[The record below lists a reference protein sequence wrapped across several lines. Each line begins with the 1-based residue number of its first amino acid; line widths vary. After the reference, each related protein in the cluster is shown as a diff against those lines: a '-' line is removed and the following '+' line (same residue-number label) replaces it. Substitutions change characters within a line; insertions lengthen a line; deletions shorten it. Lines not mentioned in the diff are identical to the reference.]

1 MLCDA
6 VFRDVIAATRD
17 MTGRDVMCY
26 SIAEDSHCVT
36 LTYIVLDKD
45 PSLLLTAQGRERG
58 REFSLEVE
66 QIRGGEERMKIT
78 LYEIGSPDSTWMLGY
93 FWTETWYY
101 AVIHCTTL
109 CCTALYYTVLYC
121 AVLYCTILQCT
132 VLHYTTSVL
141 CCTTLYCTVL
151 ALALPQIEGEVEERR

>member
-1 MLCDA
+1 MRHDA
-6 VFRDVIAATRD
+6 VFRDAMAATRD

-45 PSLLLTAQGRERG
+45 PSLLLTARGRGRGRGRG

-78 LYEIGSPDSTWMLGY
+78 LYESGSPDSTWMLGY
-93 FWTETWYY
+93 SWTETWYY
-101 AVIHCTTL
+101 AVLHYAVLHCTTL
-109 CCTALYYTVLYC
+109 CCV
-121 AVLYCTILQCT
+121 
-132 VLHYTTSVL
+132 VLHYTTMYCAALHYNVQCCAVL
-141 CCTTLYCTVL
+141 HCTALYWL
-151 ALALPQIEGEVEERR
+151 LLFLR